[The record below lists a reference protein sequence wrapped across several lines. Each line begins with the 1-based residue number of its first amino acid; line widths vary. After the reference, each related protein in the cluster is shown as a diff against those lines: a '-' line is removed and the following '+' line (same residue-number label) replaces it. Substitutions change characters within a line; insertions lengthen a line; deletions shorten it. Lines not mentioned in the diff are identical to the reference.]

1 MSRVPLLVFAC
12 ALALCHLPAPA
23 AAQAPPGCS
32 VSKQFTAD
40 QIEKNHWLLKGAV
53 EIDCDTYK
61 IYADE
66 VEVFGDQ
73 HRVSARGDVV
83 YAEGTVRIAG
93 DRAEFDTEQKIG
105 TFYAAS
111 GSASL
116 GERTSRDMFGGQEPD
131 MYFFGEEISKIGPDR
146 YRVTN
151 GRFTTCLQPT
161 PRWELTTGS
170 VVLRLDH
177 YATMRNAVLRV
188 KSVPVLYVPIL
199 YYPIK
204 REARATGFLMPTY
217 GMSTIRGFT
226 ISGAFFWA
234 INRSQDAT
242 LLLDWFSKTGLGYG
256 AEYRYAAGPGSGG
269 EIRVYRLSERAAS
282 YTTTSGSDL
291 LVTNQPARQS
301 YQIQGSASQSLPF
314 RLALRG
320 NVNYFSDVT
329 VQQTYQQ
336 DIYASSLRQRTYGLN
351 LSGNWN
357 RYSLSG
363 TFQQNE
369 TFFSATDSYVTGDRP
384 RISLRR
390 SAQRLGALPIV
401 FGVGGEVVQLVRG
414 STSTTQPFV
423 NQGLTRIDVT
433 PQVRLPVTRWTFLP
447 MDASLTFRDTWY
459 SQSLENGVRVS
470 EPVNRHYFRLN
481 ASLTGP
487 ILTRVWNTP
496 GNGYAEKFKHVI
508 EPSVSFERFSTVS
521 NDVKI
526 VKFEGLDYI
535 VGGTTSATYGITTR
549 LLAKRRQGPAGSTAQ
564 EFLSASVFQTY
575 YTDSRASQYDSSYS
589 TSFTSRPPSNWSPV
603 SINIRL
609 TPGSSFSTQFR
620 MEYDTVRSQV
630 QNVSAFGGYSVG
642 EWLRVNGGW
651 SKQNY
656 AIGSTIVSS
665 DYVNGG
671 ATLRTPSNRTG
682 GSYSFNYDL
691 ARAAMLQNRF
701 MGYYNAQCCGFAV
714 EVQTYNF
721 PTTGASF
728 PVRRDVRF
736 NFSVTLAGLG
746 TFSNM
751 FGAMGGA
758 TR

>member
-12 ALALCHLPAPA
+12 ALVLSLLPAPA
-23 AAQAPPGCS
+23 AAQAPPGCRA
-32 VSKQFTAD
+32 SKQFTVD
-40 QIEKNHWLLKGAV
+40 QLQKNHWLLKGAV

-66 VEVFGDQ
+66 MEVFADQ
-73 HRVSARGDVV
+73 HRVSARGNVV
-83 YAEGTVRIAG
+83 YSEGAARIAG

-116 GERTSRDMFGGQEPD
+116 GERVSRDMFGGQEPD

-146 YRVTN
+146 YKVTR

-161 PRWELTTGS
+161 PRWELVTGS

-188 KSVPVLYVPIL
+188 KSVPVLYVPVM

-204 REARATGFLMPTY
+204 KDARATGFLMPSY
-217 GMSTIRGFT
+217 GLSTIRGFT

-234 INRSQDAT
+234 ISRSQDAT
-242 LLLDWFSKTGLGYG
+242 LLVDWFSKTGFGYG
-256 AEYRYAAGPGSGG
+256 GEYRYAAGPGSGG
-269 EIRVYRLSERAAS
+269 EVRLYRLDERATS
-282 YTTTSGSDL
+282 YTTTSGGEEV
-291 LVTNQPARQS
+291 VTDQPARQS
-301 YQIQGSASQSLPF
+301 YQVQGFATQSLPL
-314 RLALRG
+314 RLTLRG

-336 DIYASSLRQRTYGLN
+336 DIYSSSLRQRSYGFN

-363 TFQQNE
+363 TFQRSE
-369 TFFSATDSYVTGDRP
+369 TFFTTTDSYITGDRP

-390 SAQRLGALPIV
+390 SAQRLGALPLV

-414 STSTTQPFV
+414 STSAAQPFV
-423 NQGLTRIDVT
+423 DQGLTRIDVM
-433 PQVRLPVTRWTFLP
+433 PQVRLPVTRWPFLP

-459 SQSLENGVRVS
+459 SQSLKAGERVD
-470 EPVNRHYFRLN
+470 EPINRHYFRVN
-481 ASLTGP
+481 ASVTGP

-496 GNGYAEKFKHVI
+496 GSGYAEKFKHII
-508 EPSVSFERFSTVS
+508 EPSVSFERFSTVE
-521 NDVKI
+521 NEAQI
-526 VKFEGLDYI
+526 VKFEGLDYV

-549 LLAKRRQGPAGSTAQ
+549 VLAKRRGGPAGGTAQ

-575 YTDSRASQYDSSYS
+575 YSDSRASQYDSSYS
-589 TSFTSRPPSNWSPV
+589 TSFTARPPSNWSPV
-603 SINIRL
+603 SINVRV
-609 TPGSSFSTQFR
+609 TPGPTFNTQFR
-620 MEYDTVRSQV
+620 MEYDPILSLIQT
-630 QNVSAFGGYSVG
+630 VSAVGGYAAG
-642 EWLRVNGGW
+642 EWLRINGGW

-656 AIGSTIVSS
+656 PVGNTILSS
-665 DYVNGG
+665 NYVNGG
-671 ATLRTPSNRTG
+671 ATLRTPSNRAG

-691 ARAAMLQNRF
+691 ERSAMLQHRF
-701 MGYYNAQCCGFAV
+701 LGYYNAQCCGFAF

-721 PTTGASF
+721 PTSSPNF
-728 PVRRDVRF
+728 PVNKDVRL
-736 NFSVTLAGLG
+736 NFAVTLAGLG
-746 TFSNM
+746 TFSNL
-751 FGAMGGA
+751 FGSMGGT